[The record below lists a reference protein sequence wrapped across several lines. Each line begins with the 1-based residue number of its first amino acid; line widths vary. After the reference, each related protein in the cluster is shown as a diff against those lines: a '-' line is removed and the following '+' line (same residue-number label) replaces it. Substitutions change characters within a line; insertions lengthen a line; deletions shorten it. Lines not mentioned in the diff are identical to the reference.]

1 MFTFIAHGVRIKTLM
16 ELIAKKFN
24 NSQRFV
30 QDTIA
35 LWSKGRSSPSPAPL
49 KIKSKVRGNSAL
61 RLAKW
66 EKMAIDSKHDYSKE
80 TFRSLLDEE
89 TKQETS

>member
-1 MFTFIAHGVRIKTLM
+1 MAEKI
-16 ELIAKKFN
+16 N

-30 QDTIA
+30 RDVIA
-35 LWSKGRSSPSPAPL
+35 RWSVGSYIAPL
-49 KIKSKVRGNSAL
+49 NMKSDVLENSAL

-80 TFRSLLDEE
+80 TFKDLLDEE
-89 TKQETS
+89 TKQETP